1 MAQCTG
7 GSVDPTGR
15 TGWDWAQTRIG
26 QVVLFWGVL
35 QLILRTLD
43 ALTRSDMLLM
53 LRRSLAP
60 DLQWSAGP
68 RVALFLVAVAILL
81 LWGSNRPRKSAKS
94 LLNLPRQPETKDYSL
109 VEVMAIPFF
118 LAFVCGVGLAAFESS
133 SPNHGQLARLTLPS
147 PTQNLPSLPQR
158 RRSEAATSA
167 SAPAGQPESAKGTEP
182 LVRSLPALTPA
193 IDRET
198 ERAGIVNGE
207 SRVMINP
214 SDLRLPLITGMSPA
228 GQAAAKSGPGASQAD
243 VPQKK
248 TVGDMERAH
257 KEKNWPLLASL
268 CEDAMAENPQWLTPY
283 LFAGEA
289 YANLGQVN
297 RAVDRLDYVRKNG
310 AGNPEDRLAVEQA
323 TQLRESIRQRYGR

>member
-1 MAQCTG
+1 M
-7 GSVDPTGR
+7 DPTGR

-43 ALTRSDMLLM
+43 ALTKSDMLLM
-53 LRRSLAP
+53 LRRSLAS
-60 DLQWSAGP
+60 DLQWLAGP
-68 RVALFLVAVAILL
+68 RAALFLVAVAFLL

-118 LAFVCGVGLAAFESS
+118 LAFVCGVGMAAFESS

-158 RRSEAATSA
+158 RRSEAGVGTSV

-182 LVRSLPALTPA
+182 IVRSLPALTPA

-198 ERAGIVNGE
+198 EHAGMVNTE
-207 SRVMINP
+207 SRVTINP
-214 SDLRLPLITGMSPA
+214 SDLRLPLTTGPSPA
-228 GQAAAKSGPGASQAD
+228 GQAAAKSGPSTSQAD
-243 VPQKK
+243 VPQER

-268 CEDAMAENPQWLTPY
+268 CEDAVAENPQWLTPY

-289 YANLGQVN
+289 YANLGQVS
-297 RAVDRLDYVRKNG
+297 RAIDRLDYVMKNG

-323 TQLRESIRQRYGR
+323 TQLRESIRHRYGR